1 VFLYV
6 WNKKI
11 TRSEDGTIISF
22 ERIKVCPIKKHEY
35 AEWIKIHKK
44 SIEPRFER
52 LWNYFLCNNYK
63 GDRTGMLYYEKV
75 KSDLKEYPDF
85 VEKLKEYFE
94 KRWSFY
100 KDINVS
106 SKEQQEK

>member
-1 VFLYV
+1 
-6 WNKKI
+6 
-11 TRSEDGTIISF
+11 
-22 ERIKVCPIKKHEY
+22 
-35 AEWIKIHKK
+35 
-44 SIEPRFER
+44 
-52 LWNYFLCNNYK
+52 
-63 GDRTGMLYYEKV
+63 MLYYENV